1 MAIATSTFL
10 ISMLNELA
18 SNQWVVTKTS
28 IAKRVGRYETKAKL
42 KKNKDFTKPMVY
54 SVGLSQSLK

>member
-1 MAIATSTFL
+1 
-10 ISMLNELA
+10 MLNELA
-18 SNQWVVTKTS
+18 NDQWIVQKTS

-42 KKNKDFTKPMVY
+42 KKDKDFKFVKPAVY